1 MSVFLEKGRGWKY
14 DFVLRK
20 KRYVNGYFKTKS
32 EARQAEA
39 LRKEEIRNP
48 RPMET
53 VWTDITFYDLINR
66 RLDHVRAYNSKTHYR
81 DYRYM
86 AKRWVARWGDLNT
99 ADISQPELES
109 YFLQR
114 RRKVRAYTVNQEIK
128 YLKAVFNWGIK
139 KDLIDHNPVN
149 GIEFMPVEAK
159 HKYIPPVADVDAVL
173 AIAEGDMVDYL
184 WLVRDTLARKH
195 EINNLTWED
204 VNLVE
209 RYVTLYT
216 CKKKG
221 GHRTP
226 RHVPMTAKVYSIL
239 ERRYADRDPW
249 KSWVFWH
256 SYTSRITG
264 EEVTG
269 IYGDRKRALKTLCE
283 KAGVNP
289 FGLQPFVISV
299 HHLWNRAIFPSARSS
314 ASLVMRIGRR
324 PRSICIASAMLS
336 VTPCL
341 FTKRRGKSPT
351 QSPTQKEEKGYDLC
365 RNPLNSLVE
374 LRGLEPLT
382 S

>member
-14 DFVLRK
+14 DFFLRK

-39 LRKEEIRNP
+39 LRKEEMRNP

-53 VWTDITFYDLINR
+53 AWTDITFYDLINR

-86 AKRWVARWGDLNT
+86 AKRWVTRWGDQNT

-109 YFLQR
+109 YFLRR

-139 KDLIDHNPVN
+139 KGLIVRNPVD

-173 AIAEGDMVDYL
+173 AMAEGDMADYL
-184 WLVRDTLARKH
+184 WMVRDTLARKR

-226 RHVPMTAKVYSIL
+226 RHVPMTATVYSIL
-239 ERRYADRDPW
+239 KRRYADRDSDKP
-249 KSWVFWH
+249 WVFWH
-256 SYTSRITG
+256 TYTSRITG

-289 FGLQPFVISV
+289 FGLHTLRHIG
-299 HHLWNRAIFPSARSS
+299 
-314 ASLVMRIGRR
+314 ASLMEQSNISISSIQRILGHENRKTTEIYLHSIGQAERHAMSVYEEARQKSHSKSHSDRR
-324 PRSICIASAMLS
+324 
-336 VTPCL
+336 
-341 FTKRRGKSPT
+341 
-351 QSPTQKEEKGYDLC
+351 KGL
-365 RNPLNSLVE
+365 RLV
-374 LRGLEPLT
+374 